1 MGRALLI
8 GLLGGLLVA
17 AGVALG
23 PLPLLVPGLALVVL
37 AVGAVGW
44 VLLAARGRV
53 ERRLGRARVVE
64 DEPLPV
70 VVEAATAM
78 PVPGSELVE
87 PLAPGP
93 GEPVGTR
100 RRQRLETEV
109 RFPRR
114 GGHRLEPARLVVR
127 DPLRIAGHVLRSP
140 EDQEVLVLPRIEP
153 VRVAARGGARA
164 GTLARASAQPA
175 EEGPRIELDTLREA
189 PEGAPAARIHWPAV
203 ARTGK
208 LIERTL
214 LPETDRR
221 PLVVVDAAEPSS
233 TEALD
238 MAVRAAASLC
248 VVLARAGGCDLL
260 LPGERRPSHVDA
272 VLSAWPTLHARL
284 ALVAAG
290 PSPILPARFART
302 GAVFWVTGRVAGSG
316 GGRVPPTLARA
327 AGSARFLVEPG
338 PSMAGASAAF
348 TVAGCSGRRLD
359 RPSRRVAA

>member
-8 GLLGGLLVA
+8 ALLGVLLAA

-23 PLPLLVPGLALVVL
+23 PLPLLVPGLALILL
-37 AVGAVGW
+37 AAGAVVW
-44 VLLAARGRV
+44 VLLAGRGRV
-53 ERRLGRARVVE
+53 ERRLGRGRVVE
-64 DEPLPV
+64 EEPLLAV
-70 VVEAATAM
+70 LDAETAL

-87 PLAPGP
+87 PLAAGG
-93 GEPVGTR
+93 GEPIGPSR
-100 RRQRLETEV
+100 RHRLEIEV

-114 GGHRLEPARLVVR
+114 GRHRLEPSRLVVR
-127 DPLRIAGHVLRSP
+127 DPLRIAARSLRSA

-153 VRVAARGGARA
+153 VQVAARGGAHA
-164 GTLARASAQPA
+164 GTLARASAQPE

-189 PEGAPAARIHWPAV
+189 PDGAPAARIHWPAV
-203 ARTGK
+203 ARTNK

-221 PLVVVDAAEPSS
+221 PLVVVDTGEPSS
-233 TEALD
+233 PEALD

-260 LPGERRPSHVDA
+260 LSGERRPSHVDA

-284 ALVAAG
+284 ALVAPG
-290 PSPILPARFART
+290 PAPLLPARFART
-302 GAVFWVTGRVAGSG
+302 GAVFWVTGREAATGGS
-316 GGRVPPTLARA
+316 RVPPTLARA
-327 AGSARFLVEPG
+327 VGAARFLVEPG
-338 PSMAGASAAF
+338 PAPVGASAAF

-359 RPSRRVAA
+359 RGSRRAAA